1 MSDILLTA
9 YPGSILG
16 PIAKLLGML
25 MDWIYSGI
33 SNITGGRVES
43 VVLSIVIITIIIY
56 MCLLPL
62 TIKQQKFS
70 KLSQK
75 MQPEMQAIQAKYKNK
90 KDQASMMAMQE
101 ETQLLYQKYG
111 ISPMGSCVQML
122 IQMPILFAL
131 YRVFYN
137 IPAYLSG
144 VKGSFTGLVDS
155 IQQTS
160 GYQDTLVSLMEKYN
174 VVTSSGLN
182 ASNAAS
188 KLADASGDALS
199 NYIIDILY
207 KLPSKGW
214 DALMD
219 GKFFDGIQSAVEKTH
234 DALLH
239 FNYFLG
245 LNISDTPWY
254 IIKSNFTDKP
264 DKWLLFVILALL
276 IPVLSY
282 LTQMINI
289 KLMPQATN
297 GNDQMASQMKMMN
310 LMMPLM
316 SLFFCFTV
324 PVGLGIYWICS
335 ALVRGIQQFFVNR
348 HIENLDLEAVMAK
361 NDEKAKN
368 KRKKMGLSEDYIKK
382 AAQIKTKSIDSKA
395 NVSASADTEEKLAKA
410 AEYKANAKAGSLAS
424 KANMVKEFNERN
436 SRK

>member
-144 VKGSFTGLVDS
+144 VKGSFTGLVDQIKGVDNYS
-155 IQQTS
+155 
-160 GYQDTLVSLMEKYN
+160 DTLVSLMDKYN

-188 KLADASGDALS
+188 KLADASGDTLN

-264 DKWLLFVILALL
+264 DKWLLFVVLALL

-297 GNDQMASQMKMMN
+297 GNDQMANQMKMMN

-316 SLFFCFTV
+316 SLFICFTV

-361 NDEKAKN
+361 NEEKAKK
-368 KRKKMGLSEDYIKK
+368 KREKMGLSEDYIKK
-382 AAQIKTKSIDSKA
+382 AAQIKTKSIDNKA
-395 NVSASADTEEKLAKA
+395 NVSVSAGTEEKLAKA
-410 AEYKANAKAGSLAS
+410 AEYKANAKTGSLAS

>member
-282 LTQMINI
+282 LTQMLNI
-289 KLMPQATN
+289 KLMPQTTN
-297 GNDQMASQMKMMN
+297 GNDQVASQMKMMN

-361 NDEKAKN
+361 NEEKAKK
-368 KRKKMGLSEDYIKK
+368 KREKMGLSEDYIKK
-382 AAQIKTKSIDSKA
+382 AAQIKTKSIENKA